1 MTQTVA
7 RILNEAEQLSVAE
20 REELADRLIERL
32 GRDISPEVQSAHVAR
47 VRQRIAEVEAGKVS
61 LVPAQE
67 ALEQVRRLVSTA
79 RARR

>member
-7 RILNEAEQLSVAE
+7 HILNEAEQLSVAE